1 MYHRHYLVVFITY
14 YFSRGY
20 CYFKYLCLCL
30 VDVNAYCTCAHISS
44 TKYRAKEGRGYCED
58 FRLLSSYLVAI
69 HCTIYFTFF
78 FYCYSIYLLFYCY
91 VNSLSTRSFS
101 WFYVQL
107 YLGKCLRNHHCALVR
122 YDALMHNPRTL
133 SNTGSVIFNPFP
145 EGLNVTSG
153 NPYLPVI

>member
-1 MYHRHYLVVFITY
+1 MTSEIPLSVICLITCISTRTSSMGKNCFRTVRNYFFGFAEFYNYREVVDSGQMYHRHYLVVFITY
-14 YFSRGY
+14 YFSRCY

-101 WFYVQL
+101 
-107 YLGKCLRNHHCALVR
+107 
-122 YDALMHNPRTL
+122 
-133 SNTGSVIFNPFP
+133 
-145 EGLNVTSG
+145 
-153 NPYLPVI
+153 